1 MIEDRIIE
9 LMNGEID
16 GINSQ
21 RDSEWLREYLA
32 GDPEARAYFEELRDS
47 IAVLERAGPV
57 QPPPGLR
64 GRLLAALADAP
75 VPVTGGHRT
84 RLQFLRDAFAFRRQ
98 PSHALA
104 FGVGAVLVAIVLLA
118 LGLPVGPERSEV
130 NTIYGVALDRRGEAP
145 VAVLTAE
152 GVRCEIDARRH
163 ERNVLLWVSLASD
176 RSILAVLE
184 AEGPARC
191 EGVLA
196 PEAPGTDEISI
207 SGSRVELTH
216 KGVGRYQ
223 ISYHETEGVPL
234 TYRIELYAEG
244 AVLAEQSFTARR
256 E

>member
-1 MIEDRIIE
+1 MIEDRVIE

-32 GDPEARAYFEELRDS
+32 GDEEARAYFEELRDS

-57 QPPPGLR
+57 EPPPELR

-75 VPVTGGHRT
+75 APVAGGHRT
-84 RLQFLRDAFAFRRQ
+84 RLRFLRDAFAFRRQ

-104 FGVGAVLVAIVLLA
+104 FGAGAVLAAIVLLA
-118 LGLPVGPERSEV
+118 LGLPLGPERSQLSSY
-130 NTIYGVALDRRGEAP
+130 YGVALDRQGEAP
-145 VAVLTAE
+145 VAVLTTE

-163 ERNVLLWVSLASD
+163 ERNVLLWVRLASD

-191 EGVLA
+191 EGILA
-196 PEAPGTDEISI
+196 PEAPDTDQIRM
-207 SGSRVELTH
+207 SGSRVELAH
-216 KGVGRYQ
+216 SGVGRYQ
-223 ISYHETEGVPL
+223 VSYHEMEGVPL
-234 TYRIELYAEG
+234 SYRIELYAEG
-244 AVLAEQSFTARR
+244 AVIAEQSFTARR